1 MQALN
6 PRSTRIAFLGAGNMA
21 QGMIRRLLGAGF
33 EVTVWNRSPEKVKA
47 LELDGAKRSDSPQQ
61 AAEHADVIF
70 ASLTDNEASR
80 NVWTGPAGALK
91 ASRATAPIVV
101 ECSTLSNEWVVELS
115 RLVSARGWR
124 YIDCP
129 VAGRPDA
136 SAAGTLV
143 IFAGCAASD
152 LEEVRPVLSHLSRQI
167 YHFGPPGSG
176 NAFKLIYNLMG
187 ATQIVALAE
196 GMAAAEA
203 AGLDLRTAAKAFS
216 GGNTGSGHVIRHA
229 VFMAEGRHEDPPAFT
244 ARGRLKDSTYGVKLA
259 RKFGL
264 EARTGQA
271 TVAVFQHM
279 VDNQMASAAD
289 SRVFDDVRGTR
300 LPT

>member
-1 MQALN
+1 MS
-6 PRSTRIAFLGAGNMA
+6 PSETRVAFLGAGNMA

-33 EVTVWNRSPEKVKA
+33 DVTVWNRSPEKVKTLA
-47 LELDGAKRSDSPQQ
+47 QYGAKSAASPKQ
-61 AAEHADVIF
+61 AAEGADVIF
-70 ASLTDNEASR
+70 ASLTDNDASR
-80 NVWTGPAGALK
+80 EVWMGAEGALK
-91 ASRATAPIVV
+91 AQRDTAPIVI
-101 ECSTLSNEWVVELS
+101 ECSTLSNDWVLELS
-115 RLVSARGWR
+115 RIVSGRGWR

-152 LEEVRPVLSHLSRQI
+152 LEEVRPVLAPLSKQI
-167 YHFGPPGSG
+167 YYFGPAGCG

-187 ATQIVALAE
+187 ATQVVALAE
-196 GMAAAEA
+196 GLAAAGA

-216 GGNTGSGHVIRHA
+216 GGATGSPHVIRHA
-229 VFMAEGRHEDPPAFT
+229 VFMAEGLHEDPPAFT
-244 ARGRLKDSTYGVKLA
+244 ARGRLKDSTYGVKFA
-259 RKFGL
+259 QKFGF

-279 VDNQMASAAD
+279 VDNGMADAAD
-289 SRVFDDVRGTR
+289 SQVIEDVRATR
-300 LPT
+300 TAP